1 MQGHLSSQRT
11 VPDRKLYHRG
21 RGRRPLLGQPLR
33 GGRGSWSY
41 EAPCG
46 RRWCLSF
53 TSHVLL
59 FHLTRH
65 PNQTLK
71 HRLYNLYLNFA
82 QKWEGGKK
90 NTSLPAS
97 PSLCNFLLL
106 FPAFQTTEGSSDS
119 KRACSL
125 VAWQCVMLLVIC
137 HKALSNAHELWL
149 TWILISLGWDELHCA
164 LSPTVQPVLT
174 IPCLP
179 VLSLI
184 HLTDHLGNHSVVLSL
199 SLPSIKSF
207 TPSFSK
213 TSWALRVYLCV
224 CAQMQVH
231 TFSPWISLEVY

>member
-1 MQGHLSSQRT
+1 MVLVFHLWCVAVSLDTSSQPDTRT
-11 VPDRKLYHRG
+11 QTIQSLSKLCTEM
-21 RGRRPLLGQPLR
+21 RR
-33 GGRGSWSY
+33 
-41 EAPCG
+41 
-46 RRWCLSF
+46 
-53 TSHVLL
+53 
-59 FHLTRH
+59 
-65 PNQTLK
+65 
-71 HRLYNLYLNFA
+71 
-82 QKWEGGKK
+82 GKK

-106 FPAFQTTEGSSDS
+106 FPAFQTTEGRSDS

-137 HKALSNAHELWL
+137 QKALSNAHELWL
-149 TWILISLGWDELHCA
+149 TWILISLGWDEFHCA

-184 HLTDHLGNHSVVLSL
+184 HLTDHLANHSIVLSL